1 MTSKITVSF
10 VMNCAHHVF
19 RDWLIADY
27 NDQVIIGD
35 IISTYGK
42 YDKDLN
48 WEGYKITHPDVV
60 VCSNIKDTNNPLS
73 VKNIKVAFPKAQ
85 IIVCEFWR
93 FSGFWPNKLTK
104 KHPSGWWRDNTWDD
118 YSCYESWINQKI
130 SPEVINRNYKESID
144 KLKQMERVSDIKAL
158 DYIMD
163 NHKDIQL
170 FSDYW
175 HPTEVL
181 FKHLFQQ
188 IITKIGLKFVEPGT
202 MSDNFFPR
210 YTPILNCVYDMLE
223 LKFNS
228 DLIWEQFAA
237 SSFKVIKSFDQ
248 HKIEKLSG
256 SNWEIS
262 KPFATPREFYEW
274 LRETKK

>member
-1 MTSKITVSF
+1 
-10 VMNCAHHVF
+10 MNCAQTVF

-27 NDQVIIGD
+27 SDHAIVGD
-35 IISTYGK
+35 LISTYDN
-42 YDKDLN
+42 YDNNFN
-48 WEGYKITHPDVV
+48 WEKYKKTRPDVV
-60 VCSNIKDTNNPLS
+60 VCNNIKDTNNPLS
-73 VKNIKVAFPKAQ
+73 VKNIKLIFPEAQ

-93 FSGFWPNKLTK
+93 FAGFWSNKLIRN
-104 KHPSGWWRDNTWDD
+104 HPSTFWYDNTWDD

-130 SPEVINRNYKESID
+130 SPEVIDRNYNESID
-144 KLKQMERVSDIKAL
+144 KLKQMEQVSDIKAL

-188 IITKIGLKFVEPGT
+188 IIAKIGLKIVEPSA
-202 MSDNFFPR
+202 MSYVFFPR

-228 DLIWEQFAA
+228 DLIWKQYADRM
-237 SSFKVIKSFDQ
+237 FKRINVLKKHHYRRAGFNCNVSR
-248 HKIEKLSG
+248 
-256 SNWEIS
+256 
-262 KPFATPREFYEW
+262 PFSTPQEFYEW
-274 LRETKK
+274 LRDSKK